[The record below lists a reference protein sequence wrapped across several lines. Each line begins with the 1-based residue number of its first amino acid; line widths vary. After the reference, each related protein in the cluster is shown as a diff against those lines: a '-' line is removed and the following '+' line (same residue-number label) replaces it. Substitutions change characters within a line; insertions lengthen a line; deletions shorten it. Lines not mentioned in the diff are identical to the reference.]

1 MGGYRSDDM
10 LIAKIA
16 KSSALGASMR
26 AKCNAVL
33 FGLAALAALVSSQA
47 IGQIMGSG
55 MLPPPA
61 DPGRRV
67 TELGDPS
74 LLRGDSNPPRKQPP
88 RMSPRVNDLMKAT
101 LAAAGQKDWTTAKA
115 KLEEAKAVP
124 NPSEFDTFEIDNAA
138 AFVCVNTGD
147 YAGALARYKELT
159 ASPFFAS
166 TQTGAQQSAALKNA
180 IILANAA
187 SDFTSA
193 IAFGAKL
200 AAIGPVDDA
209 TSIMLAM
216 AYYGNKDYAMA
227 KSLAQ
232 KSIDAALAAGT
243 KPSPDATEIVA
254 KSSANLH

>member
-1 MGGYRSDDM
+1 MHARC
-10 LIAKIA
+10 
-16 KSSALGASMR
+16 KS
-26 AKCNAVL
+26 VL
-33 FGLAALAALVSSQA
+33 FWLAGLAALVSSQA
-47 IGQIMGSG
+47 VGQIMGSG

-61 DPGRRV
+61 DPGRRQ

-74 LLRGDSNPPRKQPP
+74 LLHGGRSDVDVNPSRKQQPH
-88 RMSPRVNDLMKAT
+88 MSMRINDLMKAT

-115 KLEEAKAVP
+115 KLAEARTVP
-124 NPSEFDTFEIDNAA
+124 DPTEFDTFEIETAA
-138 AFVCVNTGD
+138 AFLSVNTGD
-147 YAGALARYKELT
+147 FAGALASYKKVT
-159 ASPFFAS
+159 ASPFFAT
-166 TQTGAQQSAALKNA
+166 TQTSAQQSSALKNA

-216 AYYGNKDYAMA
+216 AYYGNRDYATA
-227 KSLAQ
+227 KRLAQ
-232 KSIDAALAAGT
+232 KTIDAAIAAGT
-243 KPSPDATEIVA
+243 KPSDDAVEIVA